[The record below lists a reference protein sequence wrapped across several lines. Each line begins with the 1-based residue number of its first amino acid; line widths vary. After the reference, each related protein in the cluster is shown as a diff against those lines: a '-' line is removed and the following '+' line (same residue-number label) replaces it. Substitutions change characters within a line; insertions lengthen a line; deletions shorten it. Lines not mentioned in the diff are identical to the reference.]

1 MSTRLERGERVL
13 ARVPDWLG
21 DLVMAEPAL
30 RALHART
37 RELGGTF
44 TLVGKPHLLSV
55 FGDAFGGCE
64 RRDARETSSWRGHDV
79 AVLFTNSFRSAW
91 TARMAGIPRRFGW
104 ERDFRAWL
112 LSDSWTPAF
121 ERGGTP
127 VRLGIRGRGSRYLP
141 RPFGSTCV
149 ELVHWLGI
157 PVHDPRP
164 RLEATNAARES
175 VNARL
180 ASAGIAPQ
188 ERFTLV
194 NAGGRPGSAKSYP
207 AELWGRALALRDERL
222 VLVCGPGEEDALR
235 EILRA
240 VPRATALLE
249 PVASLPELVALCERA
264 SLVLTADSGPR
275 HVAAAVGAR
284 LVVLCG
290 PTDPRHTA
298 DHTTSTRIL
307 RTPVPCGPCHKERCP
322 LTGAAELA
330 CMRRIDPQEVGSAK

>member
-64 RRDARETSSWRGHDV
+64 RRDARETSAWRGHDV

-127 VRLGIRGRGSRYLP
+127 LRLGIHGRGSRYLP

-149 ELVHWLGI
+149 ELVHWLGVA
-157 PVHDPRP
+157 VHDPRP

-175 VNARL
+175 VNTRL

-207 AELWGRALALRDERL
+207 AELWARALALREERL
-222 VLVCGPGEEDALR
+222 VLVCGPSEEVALR